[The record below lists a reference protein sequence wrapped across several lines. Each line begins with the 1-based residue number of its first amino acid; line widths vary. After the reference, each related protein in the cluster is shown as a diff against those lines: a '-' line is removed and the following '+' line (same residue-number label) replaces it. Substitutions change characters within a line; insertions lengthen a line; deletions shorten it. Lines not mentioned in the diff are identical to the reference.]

1 MAAGL
6 TRRRAL
12 AGATAAATLAACG
25 DGGDDG
31 PARRGGPG
39 SGVGL
44 LNSVLALEH
53 ATVAAYDALAAL
65 LAGRAR
71 EQAMEIAAQ
80 EREHVRLLARLV
92 REAGGTPVGGR
103 RARDYRPSFPRLD
116 GPRDALLFAQ
126 DLEERLVRAHLDALS
141 KLPAGPLRRGAGAL
155 ATSEAEHLTLVSGL
169 LGEPPLPDAFVTG
182 TS

>member
-6 TRRRAL
+6 TRRGAL
-12 AGATAAATLAACG
+12 AGAAAATLASC
-25 DGGDDG
+25 GGDDG
-31 PARRGGPG
+31 PVRRGGPG

-53 ATVAAYDALAAL
+53 ATVAAYDALADL
-65 LAGRAR
+65 LAGGARA
-71 EQAMEIAAQ
+71 QALEIAGQ
-80 EREHVRLLARLV
+80 EREHVRRLARLV
-92 REAGGTPVGGR
+92 RDAGGTPVAGR
-103 RARDYRPSFPRLD
+103 PAREYEPSFPRLES
-116 GPRDALLFAQ
+116 PRDALLFAQ

-141 KLPAGPLRRGAGAL
+141 KLPAGPLRRAAGAL
-155 ATSEAEHLTLVSGL
+155 ATSEAEHLTAVSGL